1 MKHHPPHKPHW
12 WPENEEWPPHRSPR
26 HWRGTNMRANPFFRR
41 IGCFFALLNLL
52 GATLFFTAI
61 TYALNYFDI
70 IHISLNLFSWLLI
83 PLGIFFAFFLVLAMV
98 FAAIRMRHMSMPLD
112 ELLTASQK
120 VAHGDYS
127 VRVEETKGWP
137 ESHALARG
145 FNAMVDRL
153 QVNEQGRRN
162 MLADISHE
170 LRNPITVIQG
180 NLEGM
185 MDGLYPA
192 NVETL
197 KSLYEETQILARL
210 VDDLKTFSLAEAGAL
225 PLRRELIDLG
235 QLIRDAVSAFT
246 SKAGEKRIKLDLL
259 IEEVSEIEVDPLRVR
274 EALVNLLTNALRHT
288 PRDGVIRVRLTE
300 SASGEGRGVTIFVH
314 DSGAGVESAN
324 LDHIF
329 DRFYKSSDSGGMG
342 LGLSIAK
349 VLVEAHG
356 GKIWAENDNGAKIS
370 FSLPR

>member
-1 MKHHPPHKPHW
+1 
-12 WPENEEWPPHRSPR
+12 
-26 HWRGTNMRANPFFRR
+26 
-41 IGCFFALLNLL
+41 
-52 GATLFFTAI
+52 
-61 TYALNYFDI
+61 
-70 IHISLNLFSWLLI
+70 
-83 PLGIFFAFFLVLAMV
+83 
-98 FAAIRMRHMSMPLD
+98 MRHMSMPLD